1 MQIPSDP
8 DKLPPVDLIG
18 YGERVLAEH
27 LGADPARPLE
37 ILALDVL
44 AVAPG
49 ERAVFGAAL
58 AAGGE
63 VVVKV
68 DVDRDRLAK
77 EARALRA
84 AASVGVPVPAVLAVS
99 AAAASPAAVLLLARV
114 GGQPLTP
121 SSPDRC
127 WRAVGTQLRRLH
139 DRVPVDGWPPFLPGA
154 QHGWWARFRRWAA
167 DECRQATVDG
177 QLPGTVVGLLRGRMS
192 VAFDRA
198 SDPALRLLHGDCA
211 PYHWL
216 LNGDAVTAV
225 LDFGD
230 AGLGDPVWDL
240 VVLTHWDEQRLPAV
254 LDGYRASTALRAH
267 VTETSDGY
275 RIIRHLAARS
285 WLVEH
290 GFDAAPTLVELV
302 RLARTDPRSGRTP
315 RRPPG

>member
-1 MQIPSDP
+1 MRILSGPDTIPR
-8 DKLPPVDLIG
+8 VDLIG

-27 LGADPARPLE
+27 FGADPARPLE
-37 ILALDVL
+37 VLALDVL

-58 AAGGE
+58 PAGGE

-84 AASVGVPVPAVLAVS
+84 AASVGVPVPGVLALS
-99 AAAASPAAVLLLARV
+99 AAAASPAAVLVLARV
-114 GGQPLTP
+114 AAQPLT
-121 SSPDRC
+121 SANPDHC

-139 DRVPVDGWPPFLPGA
+139 DRVPVDGWPPFLPGT

-167 DECRQATVDG
+167 DECRHATADG
-177 QLPGTVVGLLRGRMS
+177 QVPGAVVGELRRRMS
-192 VAFDRA
+192 AAFDRA

-216 LNGDAVTAV
+216 LNGDAVTAA

-230 AGLGDPVWDL
+230 AGAGDPAWDL

-267 VTETSDGY
+267 LAETFDGY
-275 RIIRHLAARS
+275 RIVRHLAARS

-290 GFDAAPTLVELV
+290 GFDPAPTVAELV